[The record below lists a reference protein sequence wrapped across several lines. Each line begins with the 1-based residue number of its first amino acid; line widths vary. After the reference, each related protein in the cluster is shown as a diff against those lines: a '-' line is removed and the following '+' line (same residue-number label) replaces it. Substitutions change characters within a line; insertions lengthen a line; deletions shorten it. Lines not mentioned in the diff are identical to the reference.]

1 MTDYRFYAVD
11 ARGKAFA
18 APVVIPCNGD
28 GEALLQ
34 GRSLA
39 GDRPLEIWEGVRR
52 VGTIPTALDFDADAF
67 SEGTIGSCAVSKV
80 ASGPLA

>member
-11 ARGKAFA
+11 TLGKAFT

-39 GDRPLEIWEGVRR
+39 GDRPLEIWQGTRR
-52 VGTIPTALDFDADAF
+52 VGTIPTALDFDANAF
-67 SEGTIGSCAVSKV
+67 NRGTIGAHR
-80 ASGPLA
+80 A